1 MENKNESVNK
11 VKPTDKTLENTAA
24 LELVAETSEQL
35 KNTVDKN
42 TTSVDRNAERMKQ
55 LEQRLAAMNMP
66 VIRYSEDKPEAVQQA
81 PAQEQV
87 KQAPVAEKRE
97 TKIQRKTKPEDDSFG
112 STVAD
117 AGKKFAG
124 SVMQAGADFGKSMT
138 DQIGSELLP
147 FYSDMK
153 AAAGKVVGGAV
164 EAGKIV
170 KSKFEK
176 KVEEKKERVKDT
188 RAFIPQSTVEK
199 TEKIERVK
207 ELREKIVE
215 RKREHAEHKI
225 ISILDDI
232 RDKIRAMML
241 VGLLKAVMPDF
252 SGFGSAIGKFAGMF
266 AKGGVV
272 AALFATM
279 AKWGKDFLKSTG
291 DAFGKIGAGI
301 KDTFNKSIES
311 VKDGWKK
318 IFPDK
323 KAVEPISPN
332 KKVEPKPTEK
342 TPVLDKDGKPVLDK
356 DGKPKF
362 KEAPKALE
370 TVETKAASKFETKA
384 MQKAG
389 QTVAIEGAEMAG
401 KDALKGL
408 AARSGAR
415 SVAGAAGG
423 PIGEAAAAL
432 WMIADFLNTM
442 VEWITGKSVTDRMKS
457 VGPWADENTSLPE
470 VKDAQTR
477 GTGVPVM
484 ASGAPAVPLVQIEQL
499 DEKAKAA
506 VQKREDERV
515 KAMMS
520 IAHSSGTNVN
530 NNTVV
535 NNNHAANIPSP
546 YMSDAQQTGMSFAF
560 ERAFRRN

>member
-1 MENKNESVNK
+1 MTNDNK
-11 VKPTDKTLENTAA
+11 DKTLENTAA

-66 VIRYSEDKPEAVQQA
+66 VIRYSEEKPEAVPQT
-81 PAQEQV
+81 AQEQV
-87 KQAPVAEKRE
+87 KQHVAEKSE
-97 TKIQRKTKPEDDSFG
+97 PKIQRKTKPDDDSFG
-112 STVAD
+112 STIAD

-124 SVMQAGADFGKSMT
+124 AVWQAGADFGKSMT

-207 ELREKIVE
+207 ELREKIIE

-225 ISILDDI
+225 ISLLDDI

-252 SGFGSAIGKFAGMF
+252 SGFGSSIAKFAGLF

-272 AALFATM
+272 AALFASM
-279 AKWGKDFLKSTG
+279 SKWGKDFLKSTG
-291 DAFGKIGAGI
+291 DLFGKIGAGI
-301 KDTFNKSIES
+301 KDTFNKSIEG

-318 IFPDK
+318 MFPDK

-332 KKVEPKPTEK
+332 KKVEPKPTVEK

-362 KEAPKALE
+362 KESKALE

-389 QTVAIEGAEMAG
+389 QTVALEGAEMAG

-415 SVAGAAGG
+415 AVAGAAGG

-470 VKDAQTR
+470 VKSAQTR

>member
-66 VIRYSEDKPEAVQQA
+66 VIRYSEEKPEAVPQA
-81 PAQEQV
+81 PAQV

-97 TKIQRKTKPEDDSFG
+97 TKIQRKTKPDDDSFG
-112 STVAD
+112 STIAD

-124 SVMQAGADFGKSMT
+124 AVWQAGADFGKSMT

-241 VGLLKAVMPDF
+241 VGLLKAIMPDF

-318 IFPDK
+318 MFPDK
-323 KAVEPISPN
+323 KAVEPASPN
-332 KKVEPKPTEK
+332 KKVEPKPTVEK

-356 DGKPKF
+356 DSKPKF
-362 KEAPKALE
+362 KEAPKVLE

-408 AARSGAR
+408 ATRSGAR
-415 SVAGAAGG
+415 AVSGAAGG

-470 VKDAQTR
+470 VKSAQTR

-484 ASGAPAVPLVQIEQL
+484 ASGAPAVLLAQIEQL

-520 IAHSSGTNVN
+520 MAHSSGTNVN
-530 NNTVV
+530 NSTVV

-546 YMSDAQQTGMSFAF
+546 FMRDSERTGMAQAF
-560 ERAFRRN
+560 EKAFRRN

>member
-1 MENKNESVNK
+1 MENKSESVNK

-55 LEQRLAAMNMP
+55 LEQRLAAMSMP
-66 VIRYSEDKPEAVQQA
+66 VIRYSEDKPEAVQQV
-81 PAQEQV
+81 PEQV
-87 KQAPVAEKRE
+87 KKVPVADKQSEP
-97 TKIQRKTKPEDDSFG
+97 KIQRKTKPSTESFG
-112 STVAD
+112 STIAD

-138 DQIGSELLP
+138 DQIGSELIP

-215 RKREHAEHKI
+215 RKREHSTHKI
-225 ISILDDI
+225 ISLLDDI

-241 VGLLKAVMPDF
+241 VGLFKAIMPDF

-266 AKGGVV
+266 TKGGVV

-279 AKWGKDFLKSTG
+279 SKWGKDFLKSTG
-291 DAFGKIGAGI
+291 DAFSKIGAGI
-301 KDTFNKSIES
+301 KDTFNKSMES

-318 IFPDK
+318 MFPDK
-323 KAVEPISPN
+323 KAIEPASPN
-332 KKVEPKPTEK
+332 KKVESKPTVEK

-356 DGKPKF
+356 DGKPKL
-362 KEAPKALE
+362 KEAPKAFE

-384 MQKAG
+384 TQRAG
-389 QTVAIEGAEMAG
+389 QTIAIEGAELAG

-415 SVAGAAGG
+415 AVAGAAGG

-442 VEWITGKSVTDRMKS
+442 VEWITGKSITDRMKS
-457 VGPWADENTSLPE
+457 VGPLADENTSLPE
-470 VKDAQTR
+470 VKSAQTR

-484 ASGAPAVPLVQIEQL
+484 ASGAPAVPLAQVEQL

-506 VQKREDERV
+506 VQKREDERT

-520 IAHSSGTNVN
+520 MAHSSGTNVN
-530 NNTVV
+530 NSTVV

-546 YMSDAQQTGMSFAF
+546 FVSDAQQSSMVEAF
-560 ERAFRRN
+560 GRAFRRN

>member
-24 LELVAETSEQL
+24 LELVAEKSEQL

-66 VIRYSEDKPEAVQQA
+66 VIRYSEEKPEAVPQT

-97 TKIQRKTKPEDDSFG
+97 TKIQRKTKPDDDSFG
-112 STVAD
+112 STIAD

-176 KVEEKKERVKDT
+176 KVEEKKERKDT

-241 VGLLKAVMPDF
+241 VGLLKAIMPDF
-252 SGFGSAIGKFAGMF
+252 SGFGSAIAKFAGLFAATGIIGKFASGIS
-266 AKGGVV
+266 
-272 AALFATM
+272 
-279 AKWGKDFLKSTG
+279 KWGKDFLKSTG

-301 KDTFNKSIES
+301 KDTFNKSMES

-318 IFPDK
+318 MFPDK

-332 KKVEPKPTEK
+332 KKVEPNPTEK
-342 TPVLDKDGKPVLDK
+342 TPALDKDGKPVLDK

-408 AARSGAR
+408 ATRSGAR
-415 SVAGAAGG
+415 AVAGAAGG

-470 VKDAQTR
+470 VKSAQTR

-484 ASGAPAVPLVQIEQL
+484 ASGAPAVPLAQIEQL

-520 IAHSSGTNVN
+520 MAHSSGTNVN
-530 NNTVV
+530 NSTVV

>member
-24 LELVAETSEQL
+24 LELVAETSERL

-66 VIRYSEDKPEAVQQA
+66 VIRYSEEKPEAVPQT
-81 PAQEQV
+81 AQEQV
-87 KQAPVAEKRE
+87 KQHVAEKSE
-97 TKIQRKTKPEDDSFG
+97 PKIQRKTKPDDSFG
-112 STVAD
+112 STIAD

-266 AKGGVV
+266 AATGIIGK
-272 AALFATM
+272 FASGIS
-279 AKWGKDFLKSTG
+279 KWGKDFLKSTG

-301 KDTFNKSIES
+301 KETFNKSIES

-318 IFPDK
+318 MFPDK

-415 SVAGAAGG
+415 AVAGAAGG

-457 VGPWADENTSLPE
+457 VGPWTDENTSLPE

-484 ASGAPAVPLVQIEQL
+484 ASGAPAVPLAQIEQL
-499 DEKAKAA
+499 DEKARAA

-520 IAHSSGTNVN
+520 MAHSSGTNVN
-530 NNTVV
+530 NSTVV

-546 YMSDAQQTGMSFAF
+546 FMRDSERTGMAQAF
-560 ERAFRRN
+560 EKAFRRN